1 MQQNRKKAKGDE
13 YFFKA
18 LYQMFK
24 YTTNRP
30 SNNIELKVSAGSD
43 AEMKYGMTTG
53 SRCGERLLNQ

>member
-1 MQQNRKKAKGDE
+1 MPRGDE
-13 YFFKA
+13 YFRKA

-43 AEMKYGMTTG
+43 AEFKYGRSTG
-53 SRCGERLLNQ
+53 SRCGERLSNQ